1 VTVRDDGWGLPADA
15 RPGVGLVSMRRRAEE
30 LGGSLNLTSPVGED
44 GAGTVVTARLPL
56 EVP

>member
-1 VTVRDDGWGLPADA
+1 
-15 RPGVGLVSMRRRAEE
+15 MRRRAEE